1 MKKLVLILLAV
12 GLILCVGCGQKKEEE
27 VNLPQQKPAVGQE
40 VPVAPDLHKEDKK
53 ELTQKQKE
61 LNKKIYGN
69 EEGGKYKPSAEF
81 HVGTP
86 KIN

>member
-12 GLILCVGCGQKKEEE
+12 GLILCVGCGQKEEE

-53 ELTQKQKE
+53 ELTQK
-61 LNKKIYGN
+61 
-69 EEGGKYKPSAEF
+69 
-81 HVGTP
+81 
-86 KIN
+86 